1 MQRVAIGRW
10 VAAMATA
17 AVLLPATANAQAII
31 KVNDDVWFRFGILMQ
46 GWGDWNQLQ
55 TKGYAENLYLR
66 RDRLLITGSVAPGVT
81 FFFQTDDPNLGKA
94 PKALTAGFVVQDA
107 WMEWKIADAFA
118 IDAGKFLV
126 PLNRNELVSVTS
138 FLTLDISPTANVFVA
153 PTTSDANRDTGV
165 ELKGY
170 LIGDGHLEYRYALM
184 QGVRSAD
191 SRNGF
196 RNSAYVQYDF
206 FDTEKGYTYAGT
218 NLGKKKILGISA
230 GYDGQSNYH
239 SYGGAAFTTLPV
251 GAGDEFALSGQW
263 GHYDGNTFIK
273 ALPRQNDYLVEA
285 GYYLSAV
292 KLQPFGKWEQQKFV
306 ADEQMKNDVT
316 RWGGGFH
323 YYVFGQSLK
332 LSAQYLRIMPKAP
345 LRDTNEFTLAM
356 QVWYY

>member
-1 MQRVAIGRW
+1 MKRVAIGRL

-17 AVLLPATANAQAII
+17 AVLLPATANAQATI
-31 KVNDDVWFRFGILMQ
+31 KVNDDVWFRFGLLMQ

-55 TKGYAENLYLR
+55 TKAYAENLYLR
-66 RDRLLITGSVAPGVT
+66 RDRLLVTGSVAPGVT
-81 FFFQTDDPNLGKA
+81 FFFQTDDPNLGKS
-94 PKALTAGFVVQDA
+94 PKSLTTGFVVQDA

-126 PLNRNELVSVTS
+126 PLNRDELVSVSS
-138 FLTLDISPTANVFVA
+138 FVTLDISPTSTVFVA
-153 PTTSDANRDTGV
+153 PTGSDANRDTGV
-165 ELKGY
+165 QIKGY
-170 LIGDGHLEYRYALM
+170 LIDGGHLEYRYAVM
-184 QGVRSAD
+184 QGLRSTD

-196 RNSAYVQYDF
+196 RNSAYLQYDF

-218 NLGKKKILGISA
+218 NLGKRKILGISA

-251 GAGDEFALSGQW
+251 GVGDELALSGQW
-263 GHYDGNTFIK
+263 DHYDGNTFIK

-306 ADEQMKNDVT
+306 ADAQMNNDIT

-323 YYVFGQSLK
+323 YYVYGQNLK
-332 LSAQYLRIMPKAP
+332 LSAQYQRIMPKAP
-345 LRDTNEFTLAM
+345 LKDTNELTLAM